1 MADHLAHGVSDL
13 RLRALPAY
21 FDELLEV
28 VDLPLARDE
37 IVRLRAFAPRLS
49 ELCDEL
55 ATCGVPETILHDD
68 LHHANVFADG
78 NCLRVLDWGDASISH
93 PFASL
98 VVTFRFLEERTR
110 LAVDDA
116 WFARLRDAHL
126 EAVGPRPQARVRAR
140 APRWRFGAVRCLL
153 AASTRHRGGRTAP
166 FDSDFA
172 IVLRRA
178 LAQTADQAIRVV
190 RVLVRQRGASATS
203 ARGWRLPERHVFR
216 AGWCRTRGD
225 TDTRPCRAVDLTRA
239 HLSRR

>member
-37 IVRLRAFAPRLS
+37 IVRLRDFAPRLS

-55 ATCGVPETILHDD
+55 ATCGVPETIQHDD

-166 FDSDFA
+166 FRHR
-172 IVLRRA
+172 LRDCAAAGTRP
-178 LAQTADQAIRVV
+178 DGRSGHS
-190 RVLVRQRGASATS
+190 RGAGFGTTAGRIGYVC
-203 ARGWRLPERHVFR
+203 ARLAPPRTPRIQSGVVSDAWRHRYASLPR
-216 AGWCRTRGD
+216 CRSD
-225 TDTRPCRAVDLTRA
+225 ASSFV
-239 HLSRR
+239 